1 MGFYLNKSTI
11 QHFMCPNNINH
22 LDNTITDGLNV
33 KAASKMNSLLVSIS
47 RRFSHYNTLGIS
59 NKATAEEI
67 KKAYFAL
74 SKKYHPDL
82 QKNEDMEESLNKFIQ
97 IQDAYDVLSDTIIRK
112 NYDAQHGFDTGT
124 NREVKDI
131 SDEEI
136 RNIIRRQSAKAN
148 KDSNEK
154 KQSKDHNN

>member
-1 MGFYLNKSTI
+1 
-11 QHFMCPNNINH
+11 
-22 LDNTITDGLNV
+22 
-33 KAASKMNSLLVSIS
+33 
-47 RRFSHYNTLGIS
+47 
-59 NKATAEEI
+59 
-67 KKAYFAL
+67 
-74 SKKYHPDL
+74 
-82 QKNEDMEESLNKFIQ
+82 MEESLNKFIQ

-148 KDSNEK
+148 KDSYEK
-154 KQSKDHNN
+154 KQSKDHNDTTSADATDNERPPIFRLLNYLYFAIAVMGSSMIYLGLQKAKANEISENKKS